1 MAKKKAKKKLI
12 YELHDG
18 TRYAV
23 TGEDGKFLFCE
34 NAEGK
39 PTQFRKA
46 AGRGVLLEEAAEAE
60 NKEE

>member
-1 MAKKKAKKKLI
+1 MAKKKAKKKFV

-34 NAEGK
+34 DAEGK

-46 AGRGVLLEEAAEAE
+46 AWRGVLREETAEAE